1 MDLDSEVY
9 AFTGNYFAVLSHGSY
24 MIDEAVIE
32 LKMETMTPEERKKQE
47 LILQNR
53 REYMAKMKEEAL
65 YKKKMQELSEK
76 DRKVKQAEEVRDSKA
91 NEMKF
96 GAVIKK
102 FEPPK
107 EQRG

>member
-1 MDLDSEVY
+1 M
-9 AFTGNYFAVLSHGSY
+9 SHGAF
-24 MIDEAVIE
+24 MIDEATIE
-32 LKMETMTPEERKKQE
+32 LKMETMSPEERKKQE

-53 REYMAKMKEEAL
+53 RDYMAKMKADQE
-65 YKKKMQELSEK
+65 YRKKMEELSQK
-76 DRKVKQAEEVRDSKA
+76 DRKVKQAEECRDSKA